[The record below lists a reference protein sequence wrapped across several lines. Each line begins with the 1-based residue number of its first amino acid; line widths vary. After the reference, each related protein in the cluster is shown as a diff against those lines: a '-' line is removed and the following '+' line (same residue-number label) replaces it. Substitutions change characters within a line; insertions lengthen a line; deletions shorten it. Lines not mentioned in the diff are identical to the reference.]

1 MTHSPYP
8 ALLDACVLY
17 PARLRDLLMHLG
29 LRGLYQPKWT
39 AQIHD
44 EWKRNLLVNR
54 RDLQAEQLDRVHALM
69 DKAMPDANVIGHEQL
84 VDSIRLPDQDD
95 RHVLAAA
102 IIANAEVIV
111 TYNLKDFPVDYL
123 STFGIEAI
131 HPDDFVSD
139 LIDLNHA
146 LALEAVTNLRQALKN
161 PPMTAD
167 SFLASLAQIEMA
179 NTVKALEDYKFIL

>member
-29 LRGLYQPKWT
+29 LCGLYQPKWT

-44 EWKRNLLVNR
+44 EWKRNLRANR
-54 RDLQAEQLDRVHALM
+54 QDLPAEQLDRVQALM
-69 DKAMPDANVIGHEQL
+69 DKAIPDANVTGHEQL
-84 VDSIRLPDQDD
+84 VDNIKLPDPDD
-95 RHVLAAA
+95 RHILAAA

-111 TYNLKDFPVDYL
+111 TYNLKDFPFDYL
-123 STFGIEAI
+123 STFGIEAM

-146 LALEAVTNLRQALKN
+146 LALKAISNLRKSLKK
-161 PPMTAD
+161 PPITAD
-167 SFLASLAQIEMA
+167 GFLASLSVIEMA
-179 NTVKALEDYKFIL
+179 KTVKALEDYKFIL